1 MILVTGATGLN
12 GSELVRRLSARG
24 VPVRALVRSA
34 SKAEG
39 LAALVHQIR
48 GYALTDHACA
58 WAYNVQRMEDAIRQ
72 LIVFAT
78 RSNLLRIPFV
88 DS

>member
-1 MILVTGATGLN
+1 V
-12 GSELVRRLSARG
+12 
-24 VPVRALVRSA
+24 
-34 SKAEG
+34 

-58 WAYNVQRMEDAIRQ
+58 WAYNVQRTEDAIRQ
-72 LIVFAT
+72 LTVFAT
-78 RSNLLRIPFV
+78 RSNLLHILFV